1 MSRFPRRPTNFR
13 LSGRWS
19 EPPVFSSNYTRFFA
33 VCPLLMLGCRT
44 YDATEIRGAL
54 AGAASALEAGDGI
67 RLFPY
72 IDERARFALGST
84 VKSRID
90 ARALIEADYPVA
102 ERTAAVA
109 ALGDAAQVATPD
121 ELFARRCTP
130 ECMRTLAGQVGAP
143 VSQSVEGD
151 EVRVTT
157 SRGTTLHMFAGHD
170 GRYGIVWN
178 TADCMAERAQASR
191 DFRQIQ
197 ENATIYR
204 KRRALGAK

>member
-1 MSRFPRRPTNFR
+1 
-13 LSGRWS
+13 
-19 EPPVFSSNYTRFFA
+19 VFSSNYTRFFA

-44 YDATEIRGAL
+44 YDATEVRGAL

-72 IDERARFALGST
+72 IDERARFALAST
-84 VKSRID
+84 VKSRLG
-90 ARALIEADYPVA
+90 ARKLIEADYPVA
-102 ERTAAVA
+102 ERPAAVA
-109 ALGDAAQVATPD
+109 ALGDAAQVKTPD
-121 ELFARRCTP
+121 ELFARRCDP
-130 ECMRTLAGQVGAP
+130 ACMRTLAEQVGAP

-178 TADCMAERAQASR
+178 TRACMAERAQASR
-191 DFRQIQ
+191 DLRQIE
-197 ENATIYR
+197 ENAAIYR
-204 KRRALGAK
+204 KRRELGAK